1 MILIASAVS
10 PSPPSLTSVIECAMR
25 VSDNPGVPLTERN
38 ADGRLPKEWKVVI
51 DWPSPG
57 ATHARISDSVIGA
70 ATPGKTFWA
79 NPGWFMVGSEV
90 VESNF
95 AYRSARYDVKI
106 LSLDAIE
113 ISAEYALSRDENG
126 RASLASGYGVG
137 ACTPLV
143 QIGG

>member
-1 MILIASAVS
+1 MLASSMILIASAVS
-10 PSPPSLTSVIECAMR
+10 PSPPVECTMR

-38 ADGRLPKEWKVVI
+38 ADGRLPKDWKVVI

-57 ATHARISDSVIGA
+57 ATHTRISDSVIGA
-70 ATPGKTFWA
+70 ATHGKTLWA
-79 NPGWFMVGSEV
+79 NPGWFMVGAEI

-95 AYRSARYDVKI
+95 VYRSARYDVKI

-126 RASLASGYGVG
+126 RVSLASGYGVG

-143 QIGG
+143 QIGS